1 MADFTPR
8 KIKFKAWD
16 EEHRL
21 LMRLNSI
28 ECSKGELIKKNH
40 ILLQFTG
47 LLDKDGE
54 EIYDMDVL
62 FISLDKYIVFWNE
75 TKNGWYYSPVS
86 SRDNHS
92 PFLVKDAERMKRF
105 GNFFELSKEALDPD
119 SYRGKKTIS

>member
-1 MADFTPR
+1 MDFKKR

-28 ECSKGELIKKNH
+28 ECNKGELIKKNH

-54 EIYDMDVL
+54 EIYEMDVL
-62 FISLDKYIVFWNE
+62 LASLEKRVVFWNE
-75 TKNGWYYSPVS
+75 TKNGWYYSPLSNLDTQV
-86 SRDNHS
+86 
-92 PFLVKDAERMKRF
+92 PLLLLEAGQMKRF
-105 GNFFELSKEALDPD
+105 CSYFELQSKVKE
-119 SYRGKKTIS
+119 